1 MSTPPVAPPPAPS
14 PVPKDELGK
23 DPSPSGS
30 WKTPTV
36 HEVLAI
42 ADVVTEQAIAKVTGK
57 TDQTAKST
65 RLQWVG
71 LSILGAFTVGSGVF
85 MAWCLSVVL
94 GLGTAQAQT
103 KATADAA
110 RDGLVTNAA
119 RIEAVDSGTREEIS
133 ALRKEIAGDREDT
146 RKQLTDMQITM
157 QAVLR
162 EVKKK

>member
-1 MSTPPVAPPPAPS
+1 MSPPKPS
-14 PVPKDELGK
+14 PPRPTPTVPTLG
-23 DPSPSGS
+23 DNPSPSGS

-42 ADVVTEQAIAKVTGK
+42 ADVVSEEAVKRVTGQAAK
-57 TDQTAKST
+57 TEKST

-85 MAWCLSVVL
+85 MAWCLAVVL

-110 RDGLVTNAA
+110 LKGGEANAVQIQTVDAGA
-119 RIEAVDSGTREEIS
+119 RAAVERLERKIDDNDAKHDRQNEAMNAKLD
-133 ALRKEIAGDREDT
+133 KIAD
-146 RKQLTDMQITM
+146 
-157 QAVLR
+157 AVR
-162 EVKKK
+162 AKH